1 MIDIASIKE
10 RLLRSKLFKD
20 SFWAVFGNGLG
31 NGLLLLSG
39 IIIARLLGKDLYG
52 EYGVVKLTMFYIAM
66 FACFG
71 LGTTSTKYIANFV
84 GENKTHVRSIM
95 RDAMKITLCFSSA
108 LALLILI
115 FANQLA
121 NFLDAP
127 QLSMALRFMAIII
140 VFKALNTTQNG
151 VLAGLKDFRRLGI
164 NSILSGVFM
173 LAVCFPLTYQFE
185 LVGALVSLSFS
196 QCFNYLINAF
206 YIAKIKH
213 EYVDERFSY
222 TKELIR
228 FSLPVALQEGLVNLT
243 NWCAI
248 MLLTKMSST
257 GELGLYSASI
267 QWNAIVS
274 LIPTLLMNVILSY
287 ISSTRND
294 KGKHDLLFKRMVLA
308 NFISTLIPVIV
319 FFFIAGFITSF
330 YGESF
335 AGMTKVLRVL
345 LLVPLFGC
353 CGTIFKAEYVA
364 NNKSWLYFILR
375 IIRDIVFLT
384 ISFFLLYRYN
394 GLDGAFYHSIST
406 LVATILFFVLQLL
419 GYVQIVKSKKD
430 TYISVSKL

>member
-1 MIDIASIKE
+1 MKKITSLKD

-127 QLSMALRFMAIII
+127 QLSMALRFMSIII

-274 LIPTLLMNVILSY
+274 LLPTLLMNVILSY
-287 ISSTRND
+287 ISGSSNN
-294 KGKHDLLFKRMVLA
+294 KEEHDRVFKRMLWA
-308 NFISTLIPVIV
+308 NSISTIIPVGV
-319 FFFIAGFITSF
+319 FMLLAGFISSF
-330 YGESF
+330 YGSSF
-335 AGMTKVLRVL
+335 VEMPKVMRIL
-345 LLVPLFGC
+345 LLVPLFEC
-353 CGTIFKAEYVA
+353 Y
-364 NNKSWLYFILR
+364 
-375 IIRDIVFLT
+375 
-384 ISFFLLYRYN
+384 
-394 GLDGAFYHSIST
+394 
-406 LVATILFFVLQLL
+406 TILFKSEFIVSGKQWTYFGLRMCRDIIFLATSFVLLYKNSGVDGAYCHAIAMLSSSILFLVFQYTA
-419 GYVQIVKSKKD
+419 YVFLIKSD
-430 TYISVSKL
+430 R